1 MAAVRS
7 IIIVYIE
14 ISREVYQKVHIL
26 TGSKAVSKDSD
37 LVERFTRLRDIQ
49 TILEIDPLKP
59 QGLLIV
65 Q

>member
-1 MAAVRS
+1 MAAGRS

-26 TGSKAVSKDSD
+26 TGYKPVSKDSD
-37 LVERFTRLRDIQ
+37 LVERFTRLRDIP
-49 TILEIDPLKP
+49 TILEIDPLKL

>member
-26 TGSKAVSKDSD
+26 TGSN
-37 LVERFTRLRDIQ
+37 R
-49 TILEIDPLKP
+49 
-59 QGLLIV
+59 
-65 Q
+65 

>member
-1 MAAVRS
+1 MVAVRS

-26 TGSKAVSKDSD
+26 TRSKAVSKDSD